1 MTDNRRSYIYAVL
14 TVIFW
19 STVASAFK
27 LTLRHLDVYQMIF
40 FSVLT
45 STVLMFT
52 VMIVQNKL
60 LILKYI
66 SLYEWVQSL
75 GLGMLVPGIYYLVLF
90 RAYDLLPAQEAQPLN
105 MIWPLVVV
113 VLSASLLKQKI
124 GWITILSLLISFS
137 GVLIISTRGDP
148 LSLNLTNMEGTIL
161 ALVSALIWSLYWIGN
176 VRDQKDE
183 VVKLFINSIS
193 GLIFVSV
200 LLVLF
205 SDFTIGIQEGLW
217 GAVYIGVFEMGITFI
232 TWLKALSLAKTSA
245 HVSRLIYIVP
255 FLSLIQINYF
265 LGEKILISTVI
276 GLVFVIVGILA
287 CQLERESNL
296 EHSN

>member
-1 MTDNRRSYIYAVL
+1 MTDNRKSYIYAVL

-75 GLGMLVPGIYYLVLF
+75 GLGMLVPGMYYLVLF

-265 LGEKILISTVI
+265 LGEKILISTVM

-296 EHSN
+296 ERSN

>member
-1 MTDNRRSYIYAVL
+1 
-14 TVIFW
+14 
-19 STVASAFK
+19 
-27 LTLRHLDVYQMIF
+27 
-40 FSVLT
+40 
-45 STVLMFT
+45 
-52 VMIVQNKL
+52 
-60 LILKYI
+60 
-66 SLYEWVQSL
+66 
-75 GLGMLVPGIYYLVLF
+75 
-90 RAYDLLPAQEAQPLN
+90 
-105 MIWPLVVV
+105 
-113 VLSASLLKQKI
+113 
-124 GWITILSLLISFS
+124 
-137 GVLIISTRGDP
+137 
-148 LSLNLTNMEGTIL
+148 MEGTIL

-287 CQLERESNL
+287 CQLERESNI
-296 EHSN
+296 ESSN

>member
-1 MTDNRRSYIYAVL
+1 ML

-75 GLGMLVPGIYYLVLF
+75 GLGMLVPGMYYLVLF

-137 GVLIISTRGDP
+137 GVLIISRRGDP
-148 LSLNLTNMEGTIL
+148 FSLNLTNMEGTIL

-296 EHSN
+296 ERSN